1 MEEATSKVEPYSFE
15 YAGEEIT
22 LVDTPSFNG
31 TGRSDTEVLQEI
43 ANWASETYRKKQ
55 LLSGIIYLHP
65 ITHTRME
72 GSAVRN
78 LRLFQSL
85 CGQEALGNVLLTTTQ
100 WSNVDPAEG
109 QAREDDLRGESLWGG
124 LIRRGATLQR
134 FHDTRESGLE
144 LISKLMSQERKPL
157 RIQDEIVKQHMTL
170 PQTDAGKFLHEALAA
185 QEKRFRKELE
195 SLGRELRETIRV
207 KEGVMGLGLILIILA
222 ERAKVQK
229 KLEQVEAERGLLE
242 GLNAVEIEME
252 GPSR

>member
-1 MEEATSKVEPYSFE
+1 LEEATSKVEPYSFE
-15 YAGEEIT
+15 YAGEKIT

-43 ANWASETYRKKQ
+43 ANWTSETYRKEQ

-100 WSNVDPAEG
+100 WSSVDPAEG
-109 QAREDDLRGESLWGG
+109 QARENNLRDEGFWGG
-124 LIRRGATLQR
+124 LISRGATLQR
-134 FHDTRESGLE
+134 FHGTRESGLE
-144 LISKLMSQERKPL
+144 LISKLMLQERKPL

-170 PQTDAGKFLHEALAA
+170 PQTDAGKFLNQALAA
-185 QEKRFRKELE
+185 QEERSRKELE
-195 SLGRELRETIRV
+195 SLGREFRETIRA
-207 KEGVMGLGLILIILA
+207 KEGGMDLDLILIIVE
-222 ERAKVQK
+222 ERAQLQK
-229 KLEQVEAERGLLE
+229 ELKQAEAERVLLE